1 MIEWIR
7 LVHFHEPSTLIPSV
21 RKRGNSSVTLQIGV
35 TKGLFPLLP
44 GGNTDEGSCK
54 SPSVIR
60 SMLYL
65 TLSEFQLLRD
75 KPGVTSNFRVTQGLP
90 FLLPVGVRAWESCKS
105 PSGIRFF
112 PYLKLSELQHS
123 RDYPGVTPKW
133 ERKKLY
139 PFKNPSIWKV

>member
-21 RKRGNSSVTLQIGV
+21 RKRENSSVTLQIGV

-44 GGNTDEGSCK
+44 GGNTDDGSCK

-65 TLSEFQLLRD
+65 TLSELQLLRD
-75 KPGVTSNFRVTQGLP
+75 KPGVTPNFRVTQGLP
-90 FLLPVGVRAWESCKS
+90 LSLPVGVRAGGSCKS
-105 PSGIRFF
+105 PSGIRFL
-112 PYLKLSELQHS
+112 PYLILSEFQLS

-133 ERKKLY
+133 VRKKIY
-139 PFKNPSIWKV
+139 PGLGLGLG